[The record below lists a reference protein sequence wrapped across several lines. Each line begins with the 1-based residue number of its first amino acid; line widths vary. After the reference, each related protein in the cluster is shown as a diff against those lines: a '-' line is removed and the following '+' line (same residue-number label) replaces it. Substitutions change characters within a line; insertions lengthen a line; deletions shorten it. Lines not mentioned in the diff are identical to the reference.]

1 MAIETQPDRAQ
12 GAGGGQPLA
21 RSGARPWWRR
31 PAIHT
36 AILGA
41 VIGYVLGHLLGNWLT
56 GATGAASQY
65 PNVALSDSEDWPIVL
80 GYLFAIVGWLAG
92 LGVFNDTIRQMLGR
106 PNGYN
111 GHNGNGQHE
120 NGGLA
125 KYFRYSLDHKV
136 VGIQYLVGMI
146 IYFCTAG
153 LFAMAIRTELL
164 SPVHHVFTSQVYVEI
179 VGEHGTMMMMLM
191 TSVILGPFGNYLV
204 PLMIGAKRV
213 AFPRIEALSFWLT
226 PMAFLILLSALLLG
240 GFPFGWTGYAPL
252 SIQSTVGADSYAM
265 AFGLMGISM
274 ILAGFDI
281 IVTVICYRAPGM
293 RWSRLPMFVWAMVTT
308 SFLMVLA
315 APVLVGGM
323 YMLLM
328 DRTAQTA
335 FFEDSLGGSSYLYQN
350 LFWFFGHPEVY
361 ILALPG
367 FGIVSEIIP
376 VMCRKPL
383 FAYKVAAAGMVG
395 VGLLSF
401 FVWQHHLFDSGIN
414 PDMRPLFMLT
424 TELISIPTGFIYLVA
439 LGTFWKAKIRFTVPM
454 LFALGMYF
462 NFLIGGVSGVFL
474 SDVPADTTEHGS
486 FFVMAHFHYTIMG
499 GLIFAFM
506 GGLYYWLPK
515 MMGIKLNPTLGKWQ
529 FWLMFIAFNATFLPL
544 FAVGMAGQPRR
555 VFEYALNLQPLN
567 DFVSIASFVLGF
579 SILLFVINFVWST
592 VFVRERETGNPWQSR
607 GLEWQVAS
615 PPPADNFDQIP
626 VVLSGPYDYGVKDA
640 QPVADL
646 HPPAGVLSAAISQSA
661 AIRAEA

>member
-1 MAIETQPDRAQ
+1 MAIETQQ
-12 GAGGGQPLA
+12 GRGSVGDVPGTLGP
-21 RSGARPWWRR
+21 RSWWRR

-36 AILGA
+36 AIAGA
-41 VIGYVLGHLLGNWLT
+41 IIGYLIGHLLGNVLA
-56 GATGAASQY
+56 GAGAGQY
-65 PNVALSDSEDWPIVL
+65 PNLPLSDSSDWPIVL
-80 GYLFAIVGWLAG
+80 GYVLAVVGWLAG
-92 LGVFNDTIRQMLGR
+92 LGVFNDLLRQISGR
-106 PNGYN
+106 PTAVANGLPE
-111 GHNGNGQHE
+111 HE
-120 NGGLA
+120 TSGLA
-125 KYFRYSLDHKV
+125 RYFRYSLDHKV
-136 VGIQYLVGMI
+136 VGIQYLVGML

-164 SPVHHVFTSQVYVEI
+164 SPTDHVFSSQIYVEI

-204 PLMIGAKRV
+204 PLMIGSKRV

-226 PMAFLILLSALLLG
+226 PCAFLILLSGLLLG

-252 SIQSTVGADSYAM
+252 SIQATVGADSYAV
-265 AFGLMGISM
+265 AFGLMGVSM
-274 ILAGFDI
+274 ILAGFNI

-293 RWSRLPMFVWAMVTT
+293 RWSRLPMFVWSMVAT

-323 YMLLM
+323 YMLLT

-335 FFEDSLGGSSYLYQN
+335 FFEDRLGGSSYLYQN

-376 VMCRKPL
+376 VFCRKPL
-383 FAYKVAAAGMVG
+383 FGYKTAAAGMIG
-395 VGLLSF
+395 VTLLSF

-439 LGTFWKAKIRFTVPM
+439 MGTFWKAKIRFSVPM

-462 NFLIGGVSGVFL
+462 NFLIGGISGVFL

-515 MMGIKLNPTLGKWQ
+515 MMGIRLNQTLGKWQ
-529 FWLMFIAFNATFLPL
+529 FWTMFLAFNSTFLPL
-544 FAVGMAGQPRR
+544 FAIGMDGQPRR
-555 VFEYALNLQPLN
+555 VFEYAGNLQTLN
-567 DFVSIASFVLGF
+567 DWVSISSFFLGG
-579 SILLFVINFVWST
+579 SILLFVFNFVWST
-592 VFVRERETGNPWQSR
+592 VIARVPETSNPWASR

-615 PPPADNFDQIP
+615 PPPAGNFSRVP
-626 VVLSGPYDYGVKDA
+626 VVLSGPYEYGSKDA
-640 QPVADL
+640 PPVADL
-646 HPPAGVLSAAISQSA
+646 APPAGVLTQAISQA
-661 AIRAEA
+661 LPVEAEA

>member
-1 MAIETQPDRAQ
+1 MAIETQPEKAYEP
-12 GAGGGQPLA
+12 GGRDPDGPKP
-21 RSGARPWWRR
+21 ARPWWLR

-36 AILGA
+36 ALLGA
-41 VIGYVLGHLLGNWLT
+41 VLGYLLGHWLGNVI
-56 GATGAASQY
+56 AAGYQQVTEGDL
-65 PNVALSDSEDWPIVL
+65 NDLAIVL
-80 GYLFAIVGWLAG
+80 GYALATMGWLAG
-92 LGVFNDTIRQMLGR
+92 LGVFNDLLVQMTGR
-106 PNGYN
+106 DAPSREL
-111 GHNGNGQHE
+111 QDAQPA
-120 NGGLA
+120 GLA
-125 KYFRYSLDHKV
+125 RYFRYSLDHKV

-153 LFAMAIRTELL
+153 LFAMAIRAELL
-164 SPVHHVFTSQVYVEI
+164 SPTYHLFNAGTYIEI

-204 PLMIGAKRV
+204 PLMIGSKRV

-226 PMAFLILLSALLLG
+226 PCAFIILLSGLLMG

-252 SIQSTVGADSYAM
+252 SIQATEGADSYAV
-265 AFGLMGISM
+265 AFGLMGLSI
-274 ILAGFDI
+274 ILAGFNI
-281 IVTVICYRAPGM
+281 IATVICCRAPGM
-293 RWSRLPMFVWAMVTT
+293 RWSRLPVFVWSMVAT

-323 YMLLM
+323 YMMLT

-335 FFEDSLGGSSYLYQN
+335 FFVPDNGGSSYLYEN

-367 FGIVSEIIP
+367 FGIVLEILP

-383 FAYKVAAAGMVG
+383 FAYKVAAAGMIG
-395 VGLLSF
+395 VTLLSF

-439 LGTFWKAKIRFTVPM
+439 LGTFWKARFRFTVPM
-454 LFALGMYF
+454 LFALGMLF
-462 NFLIGGVSGVFL
+462 NFLIGGISGVFL

-506 GGLYYWLPK
+506 AGLYYWLPK
-515 MMGIKLNPTLGKWQ
+515 MMGIRLNQKLGKWQ
-529 FWLMFIAFNATFLPL
+529 FWTMFIFFNSTFLPL

-555 VFEYALNLQPLN
+555 VFEYAQNLQTLN
-567 DFVSIASFVLGF
+567 DWVSISSFFLGG

-592 VFVRERETGNPWQSR
+592 VFVREREVGNPWQSR
-607 GLEWQVAS
+607 GLEWQIAS
-615 PPPADNFDQIP
+615 PPPPGNFERVP
-626 VVLSGPYDYGVKDA
+626 VVLSGPYLYGFTDA
-640 QPVADL
+640 PPVADL
-646 HPPAGVLSAAISQSA
+646 NPPVGVLSAAIDASA
-661 AIRAEA
+661 TVRAEA

>member
-1 MAIETQPDRAQ
+1 MAIETQPERAQ
-12 GAGGGQPLA
+12 GAGGGDPLA
-21 RSGARPWWRR
+21 GHNPRPWWRR

-36 AILGA
+36 AIIGA
-41 VIGYVLGHLLGNWLT
+41 IIGYVLGHLLGDYLT
-56 GATGAASQY
+56 GATGSASQY
-65 PNVALSDSEDWPIVL
+65 PNIALSDSEDWPIVL
-80 GYLFAIVGWLAG
+80 GYVLAIVGWLAG
-92 LGVFNDTIRQMLGR
+92 LGVFNDILSQIVGR
-106 PNGYN
+106 PTASGS
-111 GHNGNGQHE
+111 GLPEHE
-120 NGGLA
+120 TSGLA
-125 KYFRYSLDHKV
+125 RYFRYSLDHKV
-136 VGIQYLVGMI
+136 VGIQYLVGMV

-164 SPVHHVFTSQVYVEI
+164 SPVQHVFTSQVYVEI

-191 TSVILGPFGNYLV
+191 SSVIVGPFGNYLV
-204 PLMIGAKRV
+204 PLMIGSKRV

-252 SIQSTVGADSYAM
+252 SIQSTVGADSYAV
-265 AFGLMGISM
+265 AFGLMGISI
-274 ILAGFDI
+274 ILAGFNI

-293 RWSRLPMFVWAMVTT
+293 RWSRLPMFVWSMIST

-315 APVLVGGM
+315 GPVLVGGM

-367 FGIVSEIIP
+367 FGVVSEIIP

-383 FAYKVAAAGMVG
+383 FAYKVGAAGIIG
-395 VGLLSF
+395 VSLLSF

-439 LGTFWKAKIRFTVPM
+439 MGTFWKAKIRFTVPM

-462 NFLIGGVSGVFL
+462 NFLIGGISGVFL
-474 SDVPADTTEHGS
+474 SDVPADTTAHGS

-506 GGLYYWLPK
+506 AGIYYWLPK
-515 MMGIKLNPTLGKWQ
+515 MMGIKLNQTIGKIH
-529 FWLMFIAFNATFLPL
+529 FWTMFVFFNSTFLPL
-544 FAVGMAGQPRR
+544 FAVGRARQPRR
-555 VFEYALNLQPLN
+555 VFEYALNLQTLN
-567 DFVSIASFVLGF
+567 EWVSISAFLLGG
-579 SILLFVINFVWST
+579 SILIFVINFIWST
-592 VFVRERETGNPWQSR
+592 VIVREREEGNPWQSR
-607 GLEWQVAS
+607 GLEWQIAS
-615 PPPADNFDQIP
+615 PPPPGNFARIP
-626 VVLSGPYDYGVKDA
+626 VVLSGPYEYGTPGA
-640 QPVADL
+640 LPVADL
-646 HPPAGVLSAAISQSA
+646 NPPPGVVSAAFSGAQT
-661 AIRAEA
+661 AEVEA

>member
-1 MAIETQPDRAQ
+1 MAIETQPERAQ
-12 GAGGGQPLA
+12 GSGGGQPA
-21 RSGARPWWRR
+21 TVSARPWWQR

-36 AILGA
+36 AIVGA
-41 VIGYVLGHLLGNWLT
+41 VIGYLLGHLLGNFLA
-56 GATGAASQY
+56 GAGTAQY
-65 PNVALSDSEDWPIVL
+65 PNIALSDSSDWPIVL
-80 GYLFAIVGWLAG
+80 GYLLAIVGWLAG
-92 LGVFNDTIRQMLGR
+92 LGVFNDTLRQMAGR
-106 PNGYN
+106 PVSIQNA
-111 GHNGNGQHE
+111 QE
-120 NGGLA
+120 TETSGGLA
-125 KYFRYSLDHKV
+125 KYFRYELDHKV

-164 SPVHHVFTSQVYVEI
+164 SPSQHVFTSQVYVEI

-191 TSVILGPFGNYLV
+191 TSVILGPFGNYLI
-204 PLMIGAKRV
+204 PLMIGSKRV
-213 AFPRIEALSFWLT
+213 AFPRVEALSFWLT
-226 PMAFLILLSALLLG
+226 PCAFLILLSGLLLG

-252 SIQSTVGADSYAM
+252 SIQSTLGADSYAM
-265 AFGLMGISM
+265 AFGLMGVSM
-274 ILAGFDI
+274 ILAGFNI

-293 RWSRLPMFVWAMVTT
+293 RWSRLPMFVWAMVST

-323 YMLLM
+323 YMILS

-367 FGIVSEIIP
+367 FGIVLEIIP

-383 FAYKVAAAGMVG
+383 FAYKIAAAGMIG
-395 VGLLSF
+395 VTLLSF
-401 FVWQHHLFDSGIN
+401 FVWQHHLFMSGIN

-424 TELISIPTGFIYLVA
+424 TELISIPTGFIFLVA

-454 LFALGMYF
+454 LFALGMLF
-462 NFLIGGVSGVFL
+462 NFLIGGVSGVFV
-474 SDVPADTTEHGS
+474 SDVPADTTLHGS

-506 GGLYYWLPK
+506 AGIYYWLPK
-515 MMGIKLNPTLGKWQ
+515 MTGIKLNETLGKWQ
-529 FWLMFIAFNATFLPL
+529 FWIMFLAFNSTFLPL

-555 VFEYALNLQPLN
+555 VFEYARNLQTLN
-567 DFVSIASFVLGF
+567 DWVSISSFFLGGA
-579 SILLFVINFVWST
+579 ILLFVINFVYST
-592 VFVRERETGNPWQSR
+592 VIVREREVGNPWQSR

-615 PPPADNFDQIP
+615 PPPPGNFDRVP
-626 VVLSGPYDYGVKDA
+626 VVLSGPYEYGVKDA
-640 QPVADL
+640 PPVADL
-646 HPPAGVLSAAISQSA
+646 SPPPGVLTAAIAHSTVQ
-661 AIRAEA
+661 AEA

>member
-1 MAIETQPDRAQ
+1 MAIETQPEQAR
-12 GAGGGQPLA
+12 GSGGGVPA
-21 RSGARPWWRR
+21 GASTPRPWWMR
-31 PAIHT
+31 PGIHT
-36 AILGA
+36 AIIGA
-41 VIGYVLGHLLGNWLT
+41 VIGYLVGSFLGSYLT
-56 GATGAASQY
+56 GTGNGLY
-65 PNVALSDSEDWPIVL
+65 PNVSLSDSKDWPIVL
-80 GYLFAIVGWLAG
+80 GYVLAVVGWLAG
-92 LGVFNDTIRQMLGR
+92 LGVFNDLIRQMLGR
-106 PNGYN
+106 PV
-111 GHNGNGQHE
+111 NGQNTQE
-120 NGGLA
+120 TERQGGVA
-125 KYFRYSLDHKV
+125 KYFRYELDHKV

-146 IYFCTAG
+146 IYFCTAC

-164 SPVHHVFTSQVYVEI
+164 SPVSHVFTSQVYVEI

-191 TSVILGPFGNYLV
+191 TSVILGPFGNYLI
-204 PLMIGAKRV
+204 PLMIGSKRV

-226 PMAFLILLSALLLG
+226 PCAFLILLSGLLLG

-252 SIQSTVGADSYAM
+252 SVQSTVGADSYAM

-274 ILAGFDI
+274 ILAGFNI

-293 RWSRLPMFVWAMVTT
+293 RWSRLPMFVWAMVST

-335 FFEDSLGGSSYLYQN
+335 FFSDQLGGSSYLYQN

-367 FGIVSEIIP
+367 FGIVLELLP
-376 VMCRKPL
+376 VFCRKPL
-383 FAYKVAAAGMVG
+383 FAYKVAAAGMIG
-395 VGLLSF
+395 VTLLSF
-401 FVWQHHLFDSGIN
+401 FVWQHHLFMSGIN
-414 PDMRPLFMLT
+414 PDMRPLFMVT

-454 LFALGMYF
+454 LFALGMLF
-462 NFLIGGVSGVFL
+462 NFLIGGISGVFL

-515 MMGIKLNPTLGKWQ
+515 MMGIKLNKTLGIWQ
-529 FWLMFIAFNATFLPL
+529 FWVMFIAFNSTFLPL

-567 DFVSIASFVLGF
+567 VWVSISSFFLGGA
-579 SILLFVINFVWST
+579 ILLFVINFVWST
-592 VFVRERETGNPWQSR
+592 VIVREPETGNPWQSR
-607 GLEWQVAS
+607 GLEWQVSA
-615 PPPADNFDQIP
+615 PPPPGNFERVP
-626 VVLSGPYDYGVKDA
+626 VVLSGPYDYGVKDGL
-640 QPVADL
+640 PVADL
-646 HPPAGVLSAAISQSA
+646 HPPAGVLSAAISGA
-661 AIRAEA
+661 ATVRAEA

>member
-1 MAIETQPDRAQ
+1 MAIETQPERAQ
-12 GAGGGQPLA
+12 GSGGGAPA
-21 RSGARPWWRR
+21 AAAGRPWWRR

-36 AILGA
+36 ALIGA
-41 VIGYVLGHLLGNWLT
+41 VIGYWLGHLLGTYLT
-56 GATGAASQY
+56 GATGAANQY
-65 PNVALSDSEDWPIVL
+65 PNVSLSDSEDWPIVL
-80 GYLFAIVGWLAG
+80 GYLLAVVGWLAG
-92 LGVFNDTIRQMLGR
+92 LGVFNDVIRQMLGR
-106 PNGYN
+106 PESTANA
-111 GHNGNGQHE
+111 QE
-120 NGGLA
+120 TEQRGGVA
-125 KYFRYSLDHKV
+125 KYFRYELDHKV

-164 SPVHHVFTSQVYVEI
+164 SPVHHVFSSQAYVEI

-204 PLMIGAKRV
+204 PLMIGSKRV

-226 PMAFLILLSALLLG
+226 PCAFLILLSSLFIG

-274 ILAGFDI
+274 ILAGFNI

-293 RWSRLPMFVWAMVTT
+293 RWSRLPMFVWAMVST

-323 YMLLM
+323 YMMLM

-335 FFEDSLGGSSYLYQN
+335 FFQDALGGSGYLYQN

-367 FGIVSEIIP
+367 FGIVLEILP

-383 FAYKVAAAGMVG
+383 FAYKVAAAGMIG
-395 VGLLSF
+395 VTLLSF
-401 FVWQHHLFDSGIN
+401 FVWQHHLFMSGIN

-439 LGTFWKAKIRFTVPM
+439 LGTLWKAKIRFTVPM
-454 LFALGMYF
+454 LFVLGMFF
-462 NFLIGGVSGVFL
+462 NFLIGGISGVFL

-506 GGLYYWLPK
+506 AGLYYWLPK
-515 MMGIKLNPTLGKWQ
+515 MLGIKLNSTLGKWQ
-529 FWLMFIAFNATFLPL
+529 FWTMFIAFNSTFLPL

-567 DFVSIASFVLGF
+567 VWVSISSFFLGG
-579 SILLFVINFVWST
+579 SILLFVLNFVWST
-592 VFVRERETGNPWQSR
+592 VIVREPETGNPWQSR

-615 PPPADNFDQIP
+615 PPPPGNFEQVP

-640 QPVADL
+640 LPVADL
-646 HPPAGVLSAAISQSA
+646 NPPAGVLSAAISGA
-661 AIRAEA
+661 ATARAEA

>member
-1 MAIETQPDRAQ
+1 MAIETQPERAQ
-12 GAGGGQPLA
+12 GSGGGQPAAAL
-21 RSGARPWWRR
+21 SSRPWWQR
-31 PAIHT
+31 PGIHT
-36 AILGA
+36 AIIGA
-41 VIGYVLGHLLGNWLT
+41 VIGYLVGSFLGSYLT
-56 GATGAASQY
+56 GTGNGLY
-65 PNVALSDSEDWPIVL
+65 PNVSLSDSKDWPIVL
-80 GYLFAIVGWLAG
+80 GYAFAVVGWLAG
-92 LGVFNDTIRQMLGR
+92 LGVFNDVIRQMLGR
-106 PNGYN
+106 PVNGSN
-111 GHNGNGQHE
+111 TQQAE
-120 NGGLA
+120 SQGGLA
-125 KYFRYSLDHKV
+125 KYFRYELDHKV

-164 SPVHHVFTSQVYVEI
+164 SPSQHVFTSQVYVEI

-204 PLMIGAKRV
+204 PLMIGSKRV
-213 AFPRIEALSFWLT
+213 AFPRVEALSFWLT
-226 PMAFLILLSALLLG
+226 PCAFLILLSGLLVG

-252 SIQSTVGADSYAM
+252 SIQSTIGADSYAM
-265 AFGLMGISM
+265 AFGLMGVSM
-274 ILAGFDI
+274 ILAGFNI

-293 RWSRLPMFVWAMVTT
+293 RWSRLPMFVWAIVST

-323 YMLLM
+323 YMILS

-367 FGIVSEIIP
+367 FGIVLEIIP

-383 FAYKVAAAGMVG
+383 FAYKVAAAGMIG
-395 VGLLSF
+395 VTLLSF
-401 FVWQHHLFDSGIN
+401 FVWQHHLFMSGIN

-424 TELISIPTGFIYLVA
+424 TELISIPTGFIFLVA

-454 LFALGMYF
+454 LFALGMLF
-462 NFLIGGVSGVFL
+462 NFLIGGVTGVFV
-474 SDVPADTTEHGS
+474 SDVPADTTLHGS

-506 GGLYYWLPK
+506 AGVYYWLPK
-515 MMGIKLNPTLGKWQ
+515 MTGIKLNQTLGKWQ
-529 FWLMFIAFNATFLPL
+529 FWIMFLAFNSTFLPL

-555 VFEYALNLQPLN
+555 VFEYARNLQTLN
-567 DFVSIASFVLGF
+567 DWVSISSFFLGGA
-579 SILLFVINFVWST
+579 ILIFVINFVYST
-592 VFVRERETGNPWQSR
+592 VIVREREVGNPWRSR

-615 PPPADNFDQIP
+615 PPPPGNFGRVP
-626 VVLSGPYDYGVKDA
+626 VVLSGPYEYGVADA
-640 QPVADL
+640 PPVADL
-646 HPPAGVLSAAISQSA
+646 NPPPGVLTAALAQSPTV
-661 AIRAEA
+661 RAEA